1 MVPGLRF
8 FHEGQLEGRKV
19 HVSMHVG
26 RRPDEPV
33 DEDLQAFYGR
43 LLEVLKRPEAHDG
56 AWQLLDCRQAWAGN
70 QTHEQFVASVWRTDE
85 RRLLSVVNYGPA
97 QGQCYLPLPLPGL
110 AGRMFTLVDLL
121 SEAEYRRAGDELAGK
136 GLYVDMPAWG
146 RQIFDLRLG

>member
-1 MVPGLRF
+1 MAPGLRF

-43 LLEVLKRPEAHDG
+43 LLEVLQRPEAHDG
-56 AWQLLDCRQAWAGN
+56 AWQLLTCWPAWSGN
-70 QTHEQFVASVWRTDE
+70 ATHEQFIASAWQAGE
-85 RRLLSVVNYGPA
+85 RRLLSVVNYGPT
-97 QGQCYLPLPLPGL
+97 QGQCYVTLPLPGL
-110 AGRMFTLVDLL
+110 GGRMFTLVDLL
-121 SEAEYRRAGDELAGK
+121 GEAQYRRSGDELTTR
-136 GLYVDMPAWG
+136 GLYLDMPAWG